1 MVGAPAS
8 DGFHFSQELAKFRID
23 KNTLQFYKP
32 KMQNAAYELAKK
44 IKKSLQ
50 EQNKKDQ
57 LSRNILYLISP
68 QEEKFFSNDAW
79 KIEDN
84 SYPAIGKVL
93 KDILAKVL
101 ESKLDFIDPQQLF
114 NAVLDM
120 KRIRNL
126 ELVSPP
132 KRTKW
137 NKSKIILKSKEKAK
151 NQTRYRYFY
160 YLPTI
165 NRDNARLEH
174 KRWLSG
180 FENSIQ
186 GVDGSSLVT
195 FRNEN
200 GGSNGMI
207 SPVFE
212 LPNIMGDTLN
222 QLFLDPRNDE
232 YIGRAII
239 DKFRSGNE
247 ITLGKKWD
255 DESRDLMLHQFRYVR
270 NLFPRIQQY
279 WEELTLEARYFC
291 YQNFD
296 NIARNGF
303 KLLHDIT
310 DEDLSQ
316 IHGDEWGNNF
326 HLVNGKDGKVLVS
339 IDFDDT
345 IQMDASDYQR
355 SRELLSTKRNS
366 HLYKR
371 IWMRTTEQDYNQYV
385 ENEFNVPDE
394 ISLRAGFDLT
404 RSYGRLVCSLIQYW
418 LLKSP
423 TGTEEM
429 SEIEEQRIGD
439 FFHSLKKGF
448 EGKNRCYG
456 WFCLSIID
464 WSIEWGLNERREQ
477 NDKNKFPQM
486 RKFIEILSEVF
497 REENVPLKFKSRL
510 IEDFQQIFFDLD
522 ATDLSKYF
530 GYVNDYENLDN
541 EWRITRDEIYTFH
554 PENLS
559 KSEDTK
565 DWLETII
572 GFENMIN
579 VKGQVTIGRKSSQNQ
594 GHQDF
599 FSIISK
605 ANELY
610 FQRFCI
616 NVNIS
621 KEEVKHLESTLENSD
636 MKLFIGD
643 RFSETIIQYLS

>member
-8 DGFHFSQELAKFRID
+8 DGFHFSQELAKFRINE
-23 KNTLQFYKP
+23 NTLQFYNP
-32 KMQNAAYELAKK
+32 EMPDAAYELAKK
-44 IKKSLQ
+44 IQKNLQ
-50 EQNKKDQ
+50 EQDKKDD

-93 KDILAKVL
+93 KDILTKVL

-120 KRIRNL
+120 KRIKNL

-165 NRDNARLEH
+165 NRNDAKLEH

-222 QLFLDPRNDE
+222 QLFLDPRNDDD
-232 YIGRAII
+232 ISGAII

-247 ITLGKKWD
+247 IPLGKNWD
-255 DESRDLMLHQFRYVR
+255 GESRDLMLHQFRFVR

-326 HLVNGKDGKVLVS
+326 HLVNGGNGKVLVS

-345 IQMDASDYQR
+345 IQMDAHDYQR

-371 IWMRTTEQDYNQYV
+371 IWMCTTEKGNIPSQYS
-385 ENEFNVPDE
+385 ENGFNIPDE
-394 ISLRAGFDLT
+394 ISLRTGFDLT

-429 SEIEEQRIGD
+429 SEIEEERITN
-439 FFHSLKKGF
+439 FFHILKKGF
-448 EGKNRCYG
+448 EEKNRCYG

-464 WSIEWGLNERREQ
+464 WAIEWGLNERREQ

-486 RKFIEILSEVF
+486 PKFIEILSKVF
-497 REENVPLKFKSRL
+497 REENVPVKFKSNL
-510 IEDFQQIFFDLD
+510 IEQFEQVFDDLGAAQLSKHFAY
-522 ATDLSKYF
+522 ATD
-530 GYVNDYENLDN
+530 YESLHN
-541 EWRITRDEIYTFH
+541 EWRD
-554 PENLS
+554 
-559 KSEDTK
+559 
-565 DWLETII
+565 
-572 GFENMIN
+572 G
-579 VKGQVTIGRKSSQNQ
+579 V
-594 GHQDF
+594 
-599 FSIISK
+599 
-605 ANELY
+605 
-610 FQRFCI
+610 
-616 NVNIS
+616 
-621 KEEVKHLESTLENSD
+621 
-636 MKLFIGD
+636 
-643 RFSETIIQYLS
+643 